1 MKRLLL
7 LFAIVCLALSTTT
20 EVIGQNV
27 NDIANSIMKSQR
39 STTVNKTKKKT
50 TATKQ
55 HSNTTSPKVQKTQ
68 KTQKTQK
75 SQKATTRSQV
85 KQQED
90 YNTVYD
96 AAIVEK
102 MPEFPGGDS
111 EIMKFIANNLQYPAS
126 AIENEIQGKVIVQ
139 FTVTKTGEV
148 SDVSVMRSVDPDIDQ
163 EAVRVISKLPK
174 FKPGTQNGKAVNVRY
189 TYPVT
194 FRLQN

>member
-7 LFAIVCLALSTTT
+7 LFAIVCLALGATT
-20 EVIGQNV
+20 EAVGQNV

-75 SQKATTRSQV
+75 SQKATTRSRAIP
-85 KQQED
+85 QED
-90 YNTVYD
+90 DNTIYD

-102 MPEFPGGDS
+102 MPEFPGG
-111 EIMKFIANNLQYPAS
+111 ETAIMEFIANNLQYPAS
-126 AIENEIQGKVIVQ
+126 AIENNVQGKVIVQ

-148 SDVSVMRSVDPDIDQ
+148 SDVSVMRGVDPDLDQ
-163 EAVRVISKLPK
+163 EAVRIISKLPK

-189 TYPVT
+189 TCPVT
-194 FRLQN
+194 FRLSY